1 MADTVAPHQATT
13 WATGRVAALGIQ
25 AVLADTGAL
34 PAGVYDFEVNAA
46 VADVIAAGVGIF
58 IEHRNAA
65 NGATLKDLGGTTPG
79 GGGVVGY
86 KIRNYRLAANE
97 RVRLVGGSA
106 AAGAAS
112 LSVGAIGYTRVGAE

>member
-1 MADTVAPHQATT
+1 MADTVAPHQPTT
-13 WATGRVAALGIQ
+13 WFTGRVAALGIQ

-34 PAGVYDFEVNAA
+34 PAGVYDFEVNMAL
-46 VADVIAAGVGIF
+46 ADVLAAGVGIF

-65 NGATLKDLGGTTPG
+65 NAATLKDLGGVTPG
-79 GGGVVGY
+79 ASLSGY

-112 LSVGAIGYTRVGAE
+112 LAVGAIGYTRVGAE